1 MPSDTWKNGRWLVI
15 DTETTGLHDPAI
27 VELGAV
33 IMQAGEVITHRCAL
47 FNPGKK
53 IDPGAAAVHGIADEH
68 VRTRPRITEPHAA
81 TGRTPAQGLIALC
94 AEHEVEAIVGYNLI
108 SFDLPILRR
117 ELGADWQA
125 LEDMI
130 GLVVDP
136 LVLVRLESVG
146 ARWPGTG
153 RHKLTAVA
161 DRLKLAGPEAGFEAR
176 AHRASW
182 DCVLAGRI
190 LWRLRAHAPDDAADA
205 GRFIAEQGAAQRAEL
220 DAYWARRNGA
230 A

>member
-1 MPSDTWKNGRWLVI
+1 MTGWKGGRWLVI

-33 IMQAGEVITHRCAL
+33 IMQAGGVITHRCA
-47 FNPGKK
+47 
-53 IDPGAAAVHGIADEH
+53 
-68 VRTRPRITEPHAA
+68 
-81 TGRTPAQGLIALC
+81 
-94 AEHEVEAIVGYNLI
+94 HEVEAIVGYNLI

-117 ELGADWQA
+117 ELGADWVA
-125 LEDMI
+125 LEALI

-136 LVLVRLESVG
+136 LVLVRLDSVG

-161 DRLKLAGPEAGFEAR
+161 SKLKLDGPEAGFEAR

-190 LWRLRAHAPDDAADA
+190 LWRLRAHAPDDAAEA

-220 DAYWARRNGA
+220 DAYWARRSGSA